1 MWVSSLF
8 YESVVQAVLKFGSET
23 RVLMPRMVRTLGY
36 VLSDDGMTSMEVIQR
51 GVVLPTPGGVYAEDR
66 YRYNRKL
73 NLLSSEH
80 NCPIY
85 CDSADIGAV
94 SGGRVVPRDNG
105 IK

>member
-1 MWVSSLF
+1 MVIYTPVVGYTGGEDGDYQDLDISL
-8 YESVVQAVLKFGSET
+8 
-23 RVLMPRMVRTLGY
+23 
-36 VLSDDGMTSMEVIQR
+36 
-51 GVVLPTPGGVYAEDR
+51 
-66 YRYNRKL
+66 
-73 NLLSSEH
+73 SEH